1 MLQTNNPTNNSTN
14 NTLIYVSWIDDKIHK
29 DTCIYPLDD
38 NIEYITN
45 IFSEGLLKINFK
57 KEYTEK
63 NRENNYYSDFEK
75 YIGNWFK
82 KSVIIKNTKIKIE
95 KKNLTTCVIQI
106 SDDFENLLKH
116 YIDNKR
122 EKFNYSKYI
131 KSARK
136 RLMSDK
142 EKQLAYYTGLTRYE
156 YNLIQSYT
164 LNQLKEMTFQNY
176 ITKNIIRE
184 EIKENMSCLR
194 TWAQAISYSKKWSL
208 NTMKIGLRKK
218 NIILCDDIIFSIKKF
233 L

>member
-1 MLQTNNPTNNSTN
+1 MLQTN

-29 DTCIYPLDD
+29 DTCMYPLDD

-63 NRENNYYSDFEK
+63 NRENNYNSDFEK
-75 YIGNWFK
+75 HIGIWFK

-95 KKNLTTCVIQI
+95 NKNLKTCVIQI
-106 SDDFENLLKH
+106 SDYFENLLKH

-122 EKFNYSKYI
+122 EKFNYSKI
-131 KSARK
+131 KNIRK
-136 RLMSDK
+136 KLMSDK
-142 EKQLAYYTGLTRYE
+142 EKQLTYYTGLTRYE
-156 YNLIQSYT
+156 YNLIQIYT
-164 LNQLKEMTFQNY
+164 LNQLKEMSFQNH

-184 EIKENMSCLR
+184 EIKENMSSLR

-208 NTMKIGLRKK
+208 NTMKICIRKK
-218 NIILCDDIIFSIKKF
+218 NIILCDDIIFSINKF

>member
-1 MLQTNNPTNNSTN
+1 MLQTNNPTN

-29 DTCIYPLDD
+29 NTCMYPLDD

-63 NRENNYYSDFEK
+63 NKENDYYSDFEK
-75 YIGNWFK
+75 YIGSWFK

-122 EKFNYSKYI
+122 EKFNYSRYI

-184 EIKENMSCLR
+184 EIKENMSYLR

-208 NTMKIGLRKK
+208 NTMKIGFRKK
-218 NIILCDDIIFSIKKF
+218 NIILCDDIIFSINKF